1 MKVFNPDLVLCKDR
15 HRLQQQWQKLSKHST
30 ANRPSGEDSADK
42 KPVDIELERFWKKA
56 ESSAALKNERQ
67 ERVPQVKYPE
77 NLPVVDRLD
86 EIRNAIAEHQVVIVA
101 GETGSGKTT
110 QLPKLCLDMGRGVAG
125 MIGHTQPR
133 RLAARAVAN
142 RLGEELGCKVGEQVG
157 FQVRFSD
164 QSTPHTLVKVMTDG
178 ILLAE
183 TQHDRF
189 LSRYDTII
197 IDEAHERSLNID
209 FLLGYLK
216 NILSKRPDLKLI
228 ITSATIDVERFSN
241 HFENAPVIEVSGRT
255 YPVDILYRP
264 LVGEDDSDRDLSL
277 QEGILAAVNEIE
289 QLERSTGKGPG
300 DILIFMVG
308 EREIRETANVL
319 RKAELRNTEILPLY
333 ARLSHQEQSRIFQS
347 HGGRR
352 IVLST
357 NVAETSLTVPG
368 IRYVIDPGDVR
379 ISRYSYRSKVQ
390 RLPVEA
396 VSQAS
401 AQQRAGRCGRVEEGV
416 CIRLYS
422 EEDFVSRPAFTDPEI
437 LRTNLAS
444 VILQMLALRLGDIS
458 GFPFMQAPDKR
469 YINDGYK
476 LLEEIGAVSKDRK
489 LTNVGRKLSR
499 FPIDTRLARILL
511 AAAEQQCLNEILV
524 IVSALAIQDPRERPH
539 ESQQAADQKHAQ
551 WSDEQSEFLDYLNL
565 WRAYEEQRQELSN
578 SQLRAWCKKNYLS
591 FLRMREWRDTH
602 RQLLILC
609 HELEYRENAEPA
621 TYEQVHKA
629 LLTGLISQVGQ
640 KDEKNEYVGPRQRK
654 FLVFPGSKL
663 KKKSFPWI
671 MSAELVET
679 SRLFARTVAKVEPL
693 WIEHIAPHLLK
704 TSYLEPHWSKKRGEV
719 QAFAQLSLYG
729 LVVVPRRR
737 VSYGKVDPAL
747 SRELLIR
754 EGLIEGE
761 IHSRLSFIQKNA
773 ANREAVELIEA
784 KTRRKDLLVDDD
796 TLFQFYDEHLPGDCA
811 TVRGLEHWY
820 KHLDDSDKK
829 ALILTEDYLLRSRPE
844 TNLETAYPDNL
855 QWRGQQFKLDY
866 AFKPG
871 QKDDGVTIEVPPAA
885 LQQLPVSRLEWLV
898 PGMLREKCE
907 ALIRSLPK
915 SLRRNFVPVPDF
927 AKAAA
932 EAMEPTDEPL
942 TVVLGRQLRKMTG
955 VTIEP
960 EQWNTES
967 VPEHLKITI
976 AVVDS
981 KGKVVARGRD
991 YHQLVDQIG
1000 RKLESAVSD
1009 TGNQLFEEKTGLVSW
1024 DIDTIPPRQ
1033 QVQQGGANLFLF
1045 PYLRDEGKTVT
1056 LTAGFDEQHAIAEH
1070 SRGVARMVMFTLA
1083 DTVKYLR
1090 KNLPKQNE
1098 IGLYYAPKGKLE
1110 PLIDDLILSSA
1121 MEVFLI
1127 GREPVYSRQ
1136 AFTER
1141 LKSCKSDWVLAA
1153 EERALL
1159 LHDILKQ
1166 HHSLTKVLAKST
1178 VLALAMPMAD
1188 VKLQLSN
1195 LVSDGF
1201 LKQVPGEWLRHYPR
1215 YLQAVEERLEKMP
1228 RQVSLERDFLRIM
1241 EPMWKRFEERRAKH
1255 QREGVSDPEL
1265 ELYRWML
1272 EEFRV
1277 SFFAQKL
1284 GTAMSVSEKKLQ
1296 KQWEKVS
1303 L

>member
-1 MKVFNPDLVLCKDR
+1 MTNTRFSVKAFNPDLVLTKDR
-15 HRLQQQWQKLSKHST
+15 YRLQQQWRQLQQKESEK
-30 ANRPSGEDSADK
+30 D
-42 KPVDIELERFWKKA
+42 LETFCKKA
-56 ESSAALKNERQ
+56 EASAALREERRQ
-67 ERVPQVKYPE
+67 KVPAVKYPE
-77 NLPVVDRLD
+77 TLPVVERLD
-86 EIRNAIAEHQVVIVA
+86 DIRQAIAEHQVVIVA

-110 QLPKLCLDMGRGVAG
+110 QLPKLCLDMGRGISG

-142 RLGEELGCKVGEQVG
+142 RLGEELQCKVGDQVG

-216 NILSKRPDLKLI
+216 NILPNRPDLKLI
-228 ITSATIDVERFSN
+228 ITSATIDVERFSS
-241 HFENAPVIEVSGRT
+241 HFESAPVIEVSGRT

-264 LVGEDDSDRDLSL
+264 LVSSEEGDADLSL
-277 QEGILAAVNEIE
+277 QEGILAAVSEIE
-289 QLERSTGKGPG
+289 QIERAAGKGPG

-401 AQQRAGRCGRVEEGV
+401 AQQRAGRCGRVEEGI

-422 EEDFVSRPAFTDPEI
+422 QEDFVSRPEFTDPEI

-444 VILQMLALRLGDIS
+444 VILQMLALRLGDVS
-458 GFPFMQAPDKR
+458 RFPFMQPPDKR

-511 AAAEQQCLNEILV
+511 AAAEQHCLGEILV
-524 IVSALAIQDPRERPH
+524 IVSALAVQDPRERPH

-551 WSDEQSEFLDYLNL
+551 WSDEQSEFLDFLNL

-578 SQLRAWCKKNYLS
+578 SQLRAWCKKNFLS
-591 FLRMREWRDTH
+591 FLRLREWRDTH

-609 HELEYRENAEPA
+609 HDLDYKENAEPA
-621 TYEQVHKA
+621 TYEQIHKA

-654 FLVFPGSKL
+654 FLIFPGSRL
-663 KKKSFPWI
+663 KKKSFPW
-671 MSAELVET
+671 MMAAELVET
-679 SRLFARTVAKVEPL
+679 SRLFARTVAKIEPL

-719 QAFAQLSLYG
+719 QAFAQMSLYG

-737 VSYGKVDPAL
+737 VSYGRIDAKL

-761 IHSRLSFIQKNA
+761 ILSRLPFIRENA
-773 ANREAVELIEA
+773 ANRESVELIEA
-784 KTRRKDLLVDDD
+784 KTRRKDLLIDDE
-796 TLFQFYDEHLPGDCA
+796 TLFQFYDELLPADCT
-811 TVRGLEHWY
+811 TVKTLEYWY
-820 KHLDDSDKK
+820 KHLSDSEKNS
-829 ALILTEDYLLRSRPE
+829 LILTEEYLLRSRPE
-844 TNLETAYPDNL
+844 TDLGVAYPDNL

-927 AKAAA
+927 AKAAS

-942 TVVLGRQLRKMTG
+942 TAVLGRQLRKMTG
-955 VTIEP
+955 ITIDQES
-960 EQWNTES
+960 WNVS
-967 VPEHLKITI
+967 ALPDHLKITI

-981 KGKVVARGRD
+981 KGKVIASGRD
-991 YHQLVDQIG
+991 YHRLVDQIG
-1000 RKLESAVSD
+1000 KDIETAVADS
-1009 TGNQLFEEKTGLVSW
+1009 GNQLFEEKAGLVAW
-1024 DIDTIPPRQ
+1024 DFDSVPAKK
-1033 QVQQGGANLFLF
+1033 QVEQGGANLFLF
-1045 PYLRDEGKTVT
+1045 PYLRDDGKSVA
-1056 LTAGFDEQHAIAEH
+1056 LTAGFDEQGALVQH
-1070 SRGVARMVMFTLA
+1070 SRGVARLIMFALA

-1110 PLIDDLILSSA
+1110 PLVDDLILSSA
-1121 MEVFLI
+1121 MEVFLT
-1127 GREPVYSRQ
+1127 GREPIRNREQ
-1136 AFTER
+1136 FKQR
-1141 LKSCKSDWVLAA
+1141 LQSCKADWVGAA

-1166 HHSLTKVLAKST
+1166 HHALNKVLSKST

-1188 VKLQLSN
+1188 VKQQLAH
-1195 LVSDGF
+1195 LVFDGF

-1215 YLQAVEERLEKMP
+1215 YLKAVEERLEKMP
-1228 RQVSLERDFLRIM
+1228 RQVSQERDFLRII
-1241 EPMWKRFEERRAKH
+1241 EPMWKRYEERLAKH
-1255 QREGVSDPEL
+1255 QKEGVSDPEL
-1265 ELYRWML
+1265 ELYRWMM

-1284 GTAMSVSEKKLQ
+1284 GTSMSVSEKKLQ
-1296 KQWEKVS
+1296 KQWESVT